1 MHGKMSGEPMDSLVF
16 FDLFRGV
23 VALVVITAFA
33 WWLLRDSFSDLW
45 IRWRLRRH
53 RNRFGPGMCTRCGYD
68 VRTTSGRCPECG
80 EPVKTMQAPPRQLLK
95 R

>member
-1 MHGKMSGEPMDSLVF
+1 MDSFIF

-23 VALVVITAFA
+23 VALVLISAFA
-33 WWLLRDSFSDLW
+33 WWLLRDIFSDLW
-45 IRWRLRRH
+45 VRWRLRRH

-68 VRTTSGRCPECG
+68 VRATSGRCPECG
-80 EPVKTMQAPPRQLLK
+80 EPVKTMQPPPRQLLK